1 MKKILLNL
9 LFLLSSVVNVSPSQQ
24 NSSTQDNVKKANSTS
39 FVKKEKIEVSNK
51 LRLFELQSFDFRL
64 SDFKG
69 QEEITFNFELKKPVD
84 MFQAYFV
91 YIVDENKD
99 LYLTLT
105 KGELLGIEK
114 EKDVTASFNIN
125 DLNG

>member
-69 QEEITFNFELKKPVD
+69 KEEIVFNFELKS
-84 MFQAYFV
+84 Q
-91 YIVDENKD
+91 
-99 LYLTLT
+99 
-105 KGELLGIEK
+105 
-114 EKDVTASFNIN
+114 
-125 DLNG
+125 

>member
-9 LFLLSSVVNVSPSQQ
+9 LFLLSSVMNVSPSQQ

-69 QEEITFNFELKKPVD
+69 QEEINFNFELKNQWICFKPIS
-84 MFQAYFV
+84 F
-91 YIVDENKD
+91 I
-99 LYLTLT
+99 
-105 KGELLGIEK
+105 LLMKIK
-114 EKDVTASFNIN
+114 IFI
-125 DLNG
+125 

>member
-91 YIVDENKD
+91 YI
-99 LYLTLT
+99 Y
-105 KGELLGIEK
+105 
-114 EKDVTASFNIN
+114 
-125 DLNG
+125 